1 MKYIGEN
8 AIKKLIS
15 LIKGDL
21 ATKQPTITA
30 SGLLKGDGAG
40 TVTSAD
46 TQEATLV
53 DVPNGLLK
61 GDGTTISQAVAGTDY
76 MAPVSGGTT
85 GQVLTKTADGQEW
98 QSINKNN
105 IGLGNVDNVKQYSVD
120 NPPPYPVTSVNGAT
134 GEVKGTFYVTVTQ
147 GDNNSVTA
155 DKTAAEVYDAHAAGY
170 AVYAIT
176 KFPGMN
182 VPFVLPLVVGVD
194 TGDIILLG
202 FSTIGSLSPDTPPN
216 YPVVAYDGTTGKW
229 VAWIGTLAGQDDIP
243 KESFVITFSASGSG
257 SSIIYSC
264 DKTYADILAAY
275 NDGRPLVA
283 SIPVYKSG
291 TWSGFRTND
300 FSYKATAELFSPA
313 RFEFSMVYEEDDP
326 DNLDMTAVVA
336 RLYSN
341 DEVSIV
347 KLPLQKKLDVSGIV
361 KGAYNGV
368 GGYNYSAAVA
378 GTDYMA
384 PATNE
389 AQAEEGQVLT
399 KRGDGY
405 IWKNAPSG
413 LPTVTT
419 EDNGKFLCVVNGAWA
434 AVAYPSAEDSTF

>member
-1 MKYIGEN
+1 MADVTKINGYIIKDAN
-8 AIKKLIS
+8 APHPS
-15 LIKGDL
+15 N
-21 ATKQPTITA
+21 
-30 SGLLKGDGAG
+30 AG
-40 TVTSAD
+40 S
-46 TQEATLV
+46 
-53 DVPNGLLK
+53 
-61 GDGTTISQAVAGTDY
+61 
-76 MAPVSGGTT
+76 
-85 GQVLTKTADGQEW
+85 
-98 QSINKNN
+98 
-105 IGLGNVDNVKQYSVD
+105 
-120 NPPPYPVTSVNGAT
+120 
-134 GEVKGTFYVTVTQ
+134 
-147 GDNNSVTA
+147 
-155 DKTAAEVYDAHAAGY
+155 
-170 AVYAIT
+170 
-176 KFPGMN
+176 
-182 VPFVLPLVVGVD
+182 
-194 TGDIILLG
+194 
-202 FSTIGSLSPDTPPN
+202 
-216 YPVVAYDGTTGKW
+216 
-229 VAWIGTLAGQDDIP
+229 AGQILKKTETGTEWADA

-257 SSIIYSC
+257 SDITYSC

-313 RFEFSMVYEEDDP
+313 RFEFSMVYKEDNP
-326 DNLDMTAVVA
+326 DNLDMTTVVA
-336 RLYSN
+336 YLLS
-341 DEVSIV
+341 DDTVSIV
-347 KLPLQKKLDVSGIV
+347 KLSLQKKLYVSGIV

-419 EDNGKFLCVVNGAWA
+419 EDNGKFLRVGNGAWA
-434 AVAYPSAEDSTF
+434 AATIENANGVSF

>member
-40 TVTSAD
+40 TVTAAD

-105 IGLGNVDNVKQYSVD
+105 IGLGNVDNVKQYSAD

-134 GEVKGTFYVTVTQ
+134 GEVKGTFYVRVTQ
-147 GDNNSVTA
+147 GDNNIATA
-155 DKTAAEVYDAHAAGY
+155 DKTAEEVYAAYTAGY
-170 AVYAIT
+170 VVYAIT
-176 KFPGMN
+176 QFPGEDYSLE
-182 VPFVLPLVVGVD
+182 LPLVSATKMFD
-194 TGDIILLG
+194 LIILG
-202 FSTIGSLSPDTPPN
+202 FSILGSMNPTEAPV
-216 YPVVAYDGTTGKW
+216 YPVVAYDGTTGNW
-229 VAWIGTLAGQDDIP
+229 LAWTGTLARMEDIP

-257 SSIIYSC
+257 SSITYSC

-275 NDGRPLVA
+275 NAGYPLVA
-283 SIPVYKSG
+283 SIPVYRSG
-291 TWSGFRTND
+291 KWRGFWTND

-336 RLYSN
+336 RLFSN

-347 KLPLQKKLDVSGIV
+347 KLPLQKKLYVSGIV
-361 KGAYNGV
+361 KGAYNGI
-368 GGYNYSAAVA
+368 GGYDYSAAVA

-419 EDNGKFLCVVNGAWA
+419 EDNGKVLQVVNGAWA

>member
-1 MKYIGEN
+1 MADVTKINGYIIKDAN
-8 AIKKLIS
+8 APHPS
-15 LIKGDL
+15 N
-21 ATKQPTITA
+21 
-30 SGLLKGDGAG
+30 AG
-40 TVTSAD
+40 SA
-46 TQEATLV
+46 
-53 DVPNGLLK
+53 
-61 GDGTTISQAVAGTDY
+61 
-76 MAPVSGGTT
+76 
-85 GQVLTKTADGQEW
+85 GQVLKKTETGTEWAD
-98 QSINKNN
+98 
-105 IGLGNVDNVKQYSVD
+105 
-120 NPPPYPVTSVNGAT
+120 A
-134 GEVKGTFYVTVTQ
+134 
-147 GDNNSVTA
+147 
-155 DKTAAEVYDAHAAGY
+155 
-170 AVYAIT
+170 
-176 KFPGMN
+176 
-182 VPFVLPLVVGVD
+182 
-194 TGDIILLG
+194 
-202 FSTIGSLSPDTPPN
+202 
-216 YPVVAYDGTTGKW
+216 
-229 VAWIGTLAGQDDIP
+229 
-243 KESFVITFSASGSG
+243 KESFVITFSAAADGG
-257 SSIIYSC
+257 GDITYSC

-291 TWSGFRTND
+291 TWRGFRTND
-300 FSYKATAELFSPA
+300 FSYKATTELFSPA
-313 RFEFSMVYEEDDP
+313 RFEFSMVYEEDNP

-368 GGYNYSAAVA
+368 GGYDYSAAVA

-419 EDNGKFLCVVNGAWA
+419 EDNGKFLRVVNGAWA
-434 AVAYPSAEDSTF
+434 AATIENANGVSF